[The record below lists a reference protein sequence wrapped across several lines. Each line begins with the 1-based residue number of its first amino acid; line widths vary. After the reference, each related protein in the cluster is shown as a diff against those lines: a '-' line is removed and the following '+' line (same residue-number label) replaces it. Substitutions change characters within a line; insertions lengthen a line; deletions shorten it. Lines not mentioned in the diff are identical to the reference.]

1 MPSLASSAAPGPVS
15 HYAGVTPPPEQAPN
29 TLRRAIAS
37 RHTRACDVARAR
49 ARHSRIAVVSRRACR
64 RPGKQAKAIVLR
76 HDARDRASLRLVVSD
91 GTACAPRGVEAVAVG
106 DVWV

>member
-1 MPSLASSAAPGPVS
+1 MPSRASSAAPGPVS

-37 RHTRACDVARAR
+37 RHTRACDVARA
-49 ARHSRIAVVSRRACR
+49 ARSPFAHCSSEPAACR